1 MQFVRWNP
9 IRDIFSLRNRINH
22 MFDDF
27 FYPIH
32 RGDDSMNAFK
42 RNSGP
47 STRLRK

>member
-27 FYPIH
+27 LPIH
-32 RGDDSMNAFK
+32 RGADSMNAFK